1 VNASEARSE
10 AKPSEVHRERLGLL
24 FAALCALNSAF
35 VPAIAKFTT
44 GRADPFFVAA
54 ATGLFAGA
62 GCLALLAARGEL
74 AELWRPGRWPKLV
87 LLGALG
93 TGLAFFL
100 FYAGAGRSSAIET
113 ALALQVEPAYSMA
126 LSWLALGHRPTL
138 RRLAA
143 LAVILAGI
151 ALALGVRTLDPSS
164 GVLFLMATPLCWQ
177 LSHLLVLRKLPG
189 TSPITLTGARYVY
202 GGTLLAL
209 AFVLQG
215 GALPAAGELATL
227 LPVLALQGLVLSM
240 VGTLLWYQT
249 IARLDLGRATAIVVP
264 SIPVLSLGAS
274 FLVVGEVA
282 TLRQWLGLLLTA
294 AGVLAM
300 VTGPAAGR
308 ARAH

>member
-1 VNASEARSE
+1 M
-10 AKPSEVHRERLGLL
+10 KTGQERAGLV

-44 GRADPFFVAA
+44 GRADPFFVAT

-62 GCLALLAARGEL
+62 GCAVLLAVRGEL
-74 AELWRPGRWPKLV
+74 GELFRPERWLKLV
-87 LLGALG
+87 LLGGLG

-100 FYAGAGRSSAIET
+100 FYAGAERSTAIET
-113 ALALQVEPAYSMA
+113 ALALQVEPGYSLL

-138 RRLAA
+138 RRVVA

-151 ALALGVRTLDPSS
+151 ALALGVRSVEASS
-164 GVLFLMATPLCWQ
+164 GIALLMATPLCWQ

-189 TSPITLTGARYVY
+189 TPPIVLTGARYVY
-202 GGTLLAL
+202 GGLLLAAAYAL
-209 AFVLQG
+209 RG
-215 GALPAAGELATL
+215 GAFPPAAELASL

-240 VGTLLWYQT
+240 LGTLLWYQT
-249 IARLDLGRATAIVVP
+249 ITRIDLGRATAIVVP

-274 FLVVGEVA
+274 FLVLGEVA
-282 TLRQWLGLLLTA
+282 TPRQWLGLLLTA

-300 VTGPAAGR
+300 VTGPG
-308 ARAH
+308 ARAGASR